1 MIKKLSNTSD
11 NQNSLANYLHDV
23 DNDFEIPL
31 SKKTDIDA
39 YSIKIL
45 GNGVVFV
52 SMEND
57 NINGLLAGYCND
69 IENGNAIISILS
81 VKKSF
86 RGRGI
91 SRLLVNSMIEICQQT
106 KMKKIYVDSVN
117 PIAVAIY
124 KSCNFIIDRV
134 EAHNEIS
141 KTYLVYN
148 LI

>member
-1 MIKKLSNTSD
+1 MIKKLCNTND
-11 NQNSLANYLHDV
+11 NQISLANYLRDV

-45 GNGVVFV
+45 RNGVVFV

-81 VKKSF
+81 VKKIC
-86 RGRGI
+86 RGQGI
-91 SRLLVNSMIEICQQT
+91 SRLLVKSMVEICRQT
-106 KMKKIYVDSVN
+106 KMKKILVDSVN
-117 PIAVAIY
+117 PIAVALY
-124 KSCNFIIDRV
+124 RSCDFIIDRV
-134 EAHNEIS
+134 EAYNEIS
-141 KTYLVYN
+141 KTFLVYN
-148 LI
+148 S